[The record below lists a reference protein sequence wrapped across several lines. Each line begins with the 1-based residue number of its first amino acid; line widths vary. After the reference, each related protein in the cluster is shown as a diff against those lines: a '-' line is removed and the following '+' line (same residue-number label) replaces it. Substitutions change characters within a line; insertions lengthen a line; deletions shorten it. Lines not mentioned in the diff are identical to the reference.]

1 MSAVT
6 VRHEGR
12 WLRFVEDARGWEYAQ
27 RTNTL
32 TGVVVIAVTPQ
43 REVIFVEQFRIPLNR
58 VVVELPAGLSGDGGA
73 PEDEMESARRELL
86 EETGYGGGTWRFL
99 FAGPTSPGLTD
110 EQVHFFLARGVEKQ
124 AEGGGVPGEAITV
137 HVLPLD
143 EAAAWLDRRTAAG
156 VLLDPKVYLALH
168 FAAQAA

>member
-1 MSAVT
+1 MSALT
-6 VRHEGR
+6 IRHEGR

-32 TGVVVIAVTPQ
+32 TGVVVIAVTQ
-43 REVIFVEQFRIPLNR
+43 KREVIFVEQFRIPLNR
-58 VVVELPAGLSGDGGA
+58 VVLELPAGLSGDGGT
-73 PEDEMESARRELL
+73 PEDELASAQRELL
-86 EETGYGGGTWRFL
+86 EETGYGGGDWRFL

-110 EQVHFFLARGVEKQ
+110 EQVHFFLARDVGKQ
-124 AEGGGVPGEAITV
+124 AAGGGVPGEAITV

-143 EAAAWLDRRTAAG
+143 QAADWLDRRAAEG

-168 FAAQAA
+168 FAAQSA